1 MMQEARVAVTA
12 LEENE
17 KRCLRNFEMRCYAE
31 HFTLVFWSGFRT
43 TKMVIQLI
51 GEGKVNVT
59 VTEKSL
65 LKRLKELAQKS
76 WSCFKNVVFKLQQAI
91 GPAIAIVG
99 PVFAAIAM

>member
-1 MMQEARVAVTA
+1 MMQAAGVVVTE
-12 LEENE
+12 LEKNE
-17 KRCLRNFEMRCYAE
+17 KRCLRNFEMTCDAE
-31 HFTLVFWSGFRT
+31 HFTLVFWSGSRT
-43 TKMVIQLI
+43 TKMVIQLT

-59 VTEKSL
+59 VTEKSF

-76 WSCFKNVVFKLQQAI
+76 WSCFKNVVLKLQQAI